1 MKGRLR
7 KPQEWDIHRP
17 GLRDACS
24 GGWVGALAQRVCWRD
39 PAGKRGLHRAVVFE
53 KTID

>member
-7 KPQEWDIHRP
+7 KPRGWGIHRR
-17 GLRDACS
+17 GLRGAYS
-24 GGWVGALAQRVCWRD
+24 EGWVDTLAARVCWRD
-39 PAGKRGLHRAVVFE
+39 PAGKRGLHRAVVLE